1 MYKKIGIG
9 LIVVLLLALINIL
22 FFGKNNFIHSFL
34 FIFDRGGVPQGF
46 IYLFSIIFSLVS
58 LSLLIFY
65 KNKIKYFLSLILLS
79 FFYLINLLYNHI
91 NGEGFSSDDFRIVLG
106 EADKF
111 GLDAILTFLNSFYFA
126 FSVIII
132 MMIMIFFLRKIVTK
146 NHLYIKNKIIYLF
159 LILSLLGTYSIM
171 HRTAG
176 NIKDFPAPFR
186 IIDTIIYYTLN
197 KQYYGEREK
206 LELKPV
212 NQKKF
217 KNIIWII
224 DESVGGKYLS
234 INGYAKDTTPYLN
247 TLNKFIINLGIASSG
262 ANTSMAS
269 NLILQS
275 GIQLEK
281 LPDKNNYSLKKSSI
295 YQYAKNAG
303 YTTSYISGQSYK
315 MVLQDGMTAY
325 DLKYIDNFYQPPEAG
340 AHEKEITIPE
350 EAIIEHVSNVL
361 KNDKSNFIYIVKSG
375 VHFHYEKSYP
385 DTHKVFVPTLEE
397 NEAMSMENKNRIIN
411 SYLNGIRWKV
421 DDFFKYFFA
430 ETKIL
435 ERDDTIIIYT
445 SDHGQSILENNIR
458 ATHSTAYNP
467 PRTQGIVPFL
477 LFLKNKE
484 DLEKQVLHVKDNA
497 THYML
502 FPTTLKWMGYETKEK
517 TFFDKA
523 DTYQQ
528 NFYHGSL
535 FGIGSGGK
543 TSIRNKE

>member
-146 NHLYIKNKIIYLF
+146 NHFYIKNKIIYLF

>member
-65 KNKIKYFLSLILLS
+65 KNKIKYFLSLLFLS

>member
-65 KNKIKYFLSLILLS
+65 KNKIKYFLSLLFLS

-146 NHLYIKNKIIYLF
+146 NHFYIKNKIIYLF